1 MRTPPRSTPA
11 ARKKRG
17 YSREFTPQTTRRVR
31 FTIDRI
37 PPTLWDRVTVKARRE
52 GVSLRALTLR
62 LLRDWADDEMT
73 I

>member
-1 MRTPPRSTPA
+1 
-11 ARKKRG
+11 
-17 YSREFTPQTTRRVR
+17 VR